1 MGARTSVRGVKRGG
15 RCALVD
21 GIEMLWFLKNRTY
34 SIGVDMGQDSLKLVQ
49 LGEDGG
55 HISVIAGG
63 SENRPKNVKP
73 GSANWQRWAI
83 EAIRKLT
90 ANGRFRGREVIAALP
105 ASELFIDHIRMP
117 KVDDDK
123 LSDAVCSRIKQKL
136 PFEPDD
142 AMIKYIPTEGD
153 NVLVIAAERKIIDR
167 HLAVYEKAGLTIKS
181 IGVWPVA
188 LTDSY
193 TRFFARRKTDVEVVA
208 MLLDIEANCTNVVIC
223 RHKALL
229 FARSIP
235 IGAKQLDGDE
245 IVARLVLELTSCRR
259 HFASMYP
266 KAQVERLL
274 FLSGQAVDK
283 DICTTIA
290 KQLEMPAQMADCLAA
305 VKMPNPCR
313 SGRNPKRPEE
323 RLGLPI
329 ERRNCRVNWA
339 TAFGL
344 SLS

>member
-21 GIEMLWFLKNRTY
+21 GIDMLWFLKNRTY

-90 ANGRFRGREVIAALP
+90 ANGRFRGREVIAAIP
-105 ASELFIDHIRMP
+105 ASEMFIDHIRMP

-123 LSDAVCSRIKQKL
+123 LSDAICSRIKQKL

-223 RHKALL
+223 RHKTLL

-235 IGAKQLDGDE
+235 IGANQLNGDE
-245 IVARLVLELTSCRR
+245 IVTRLVLELTSCRR
-259 HFASMYP
+259 HFASMHP
-266 KAQVERLL
+266 KARIERLI

-283 DICTTIA
+283 DVCTKIA

-305 VKMPNPCR
+305 VKMANPYR
-313 SGRNPKRPEE
+313 SGKGPKRPEE
-323 RLGLPI
+323 CLGLPI

>member
-1 MGARTSVRGVKRGG
+1 MFRGVNGDSGCAFVGG
-15 RCALVD
+15 ID
-21 GIEMLWFLKNRTY
+21 MLWFLKNRTY
-34 SIGVDMGQDSLKLVQ
+34 SIGVDVGRDSLKLVQ
-49 LGEDGG
+49 LGENGG

-63 SENRPKNVKP
+63 SENRPKNVNA
-73 GSANWQRWAI
+73 GSASWQRWAI
-83 EAIRKLT
+83 ETIRKLT
-90 ANGRFRGREVIAALP
+90 ANGRFRGREAIAALP

-117 KVDDDK
+117 RVDNDK
-123 LSDAVCSRIKQKL
+123 LPDAICSKIKQKL

-142 AMIKYIPTEGD
+142 AMIKYIPTEED

-188 LTDSY
+188 LTNSY
-193 TRFFARRKTDVEVVA
+193 TRFFARRKTDVEAVA

-313 SGRNPKRPEE
+313 SGRDPKRPEE